1 MEVAS
6 TTGESS
12 SSLLS
17 RYSSLVALIE
27 SAIKTAKNDGALD
40 TAFLECCGVVVS
52 IEDVSLAVSTPS
64 PSMSPITALSLSRE
78 TDCSDH
84 SMCANPGFQI
94 QDGNFEFGDILYG
107 DEGNAKEIIRSCVAT
122 QKNAQSFRSLLFFSP
137 TDISVLNFPCI
148 AGQR

>member
-1 MEVAS
+1 VSFTMEVAS

-52 IEDVSLAVSTPS
+52 I
-64 PSMSPITALSLSRE
+64 
-78 TDCSDH
+78 
-84 SMCANPGFQI
+84 
-94 QDGNFEFGDILYG
+94 
-107 DEGNAKEIIRSCVAT
+107 
-122 QKNAQSFRSLLFFSP
+122 
-137 TDISVLNFPCI
+137 
-148 AGQR
+148 